1 MPIGSCCENAGRM
14 SAQPSARP
22 QESSGAPATPSG
34 RLLLRMPGELHA
46 ELARAAE
53 REGTSLN
60 GFITRSLA
68 RAVGWEGGG
77 RSTGPASPPGP
88 RRDPLAV
95 LLVVN
100 AAAVALA
107 ALAAVAILLLAW
119 LG

>member
-1 MPIGSCCENAGRM
+1 M

-22 QESSGAPATPSG
+22 RESSETPSTPSG

-68 RAVGWEGGG
+68 RAVGWEGGE
-77 RSTGPASPPGP
+77 RPAGA
-88 RRDPLAV
+88 RARRARGRDPLAA
-95 LLVVN
+95 LLVLN
-100 AAAVALA
+100 AAAVGLA
-107 ALAAVAILLLAW
+107 ALAAVAILLVAW